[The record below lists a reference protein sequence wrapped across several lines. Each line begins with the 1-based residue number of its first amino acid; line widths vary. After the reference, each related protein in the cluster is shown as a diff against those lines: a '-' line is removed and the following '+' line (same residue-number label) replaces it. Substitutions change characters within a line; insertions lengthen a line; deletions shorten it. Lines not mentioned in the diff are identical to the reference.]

1 MVLLYPKWIPGK
13 HGPRGEIEKLSGLVI
28 RGNGKVIPWK
38 RDPVDVFAFH
48 IDVPA
53 GVKKLELSFNFVSAT
68 VSDQGRIVMT
78 PNLMSLQFFSL
89 SLYPAGYF
97 VRRIPIEA
105 KVTYPEGWTAS
116 SAVDAKVAGPVYT
129 VTRPIMTC

>member
-1 MVLLYPKWIPGK
+1 
-13 HGPRGEIEKLSGLVI
+13 
-28 RGNGKVIPWK
+28 
-38 RDPVDVFAFH
+38 
-48 IDVPA
+48 
-53 GVKKLELSFNFVSAT
+53 
-68 VSDQGRIVMT
+68 RIVMT

-129 VTRPIMTC
+129 YDKTNYDVLMDSPVLAGRYYRQLKL